1 MDELY
6 ILPEDV
12 ERAITNLEKLREEVN
27 KKLKNKD
34 ITKENIINYILTI
47 KLERGEL

>member
-6 ILPEDV
+6 ILPEDI
-12 ERAITNLEKLREEVN
+12 ECAIINLEKLREEVN
-27 KKLKNKD
+27 KKLENKD